1 MAFLSKSVRYAL
13 KHNCN
18 LPQTFWLSAQVSSY
32 KNRRSI
38 IQYRSQH
45 SGKSLLNVGL
55 VQVNNSYNT
64 IQFQFNHI
72 SQILIILLKME
83 EAVGR
88 IKFESAVHLDFGET
102 HQLQCHNY

>member
-1 MAFLSKSVRYAL
+1 MLQNTTAIYLRHFGCQPKCRRTKIEDRSFNTDLNTA
-13 KHNCN
+13 
-18 LPQTFWLSAQVSSY
+18 VSHYLMLDSY
-32 KNRRSI
+32 RSI
-38 IQYRSQH
+38 IRIIY
-45 SGKSLLNVGL
+45 
-55 VQVNNSYNT
+55 YNT